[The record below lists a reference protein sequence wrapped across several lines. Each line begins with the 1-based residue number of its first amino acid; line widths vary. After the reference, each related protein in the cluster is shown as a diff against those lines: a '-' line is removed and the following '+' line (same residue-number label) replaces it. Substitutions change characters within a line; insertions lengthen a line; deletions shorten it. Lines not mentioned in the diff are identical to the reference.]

1 MPKVSAI
8 SSKVSPVIT
17 FISAI
22 IPKNIKVSQVSD
34 TLLHICKVKKIKNI
48 RNCGNIS

>member
-1 MPKVSAI
+1 MVMPKVSAI

-22 IPKNIKVSQVSD
+22 ISENIKVSQVSE
-34 TLLHICKVKKIKNI
+34 TLLYKCKVKRIKKYP
-48 RNCGNIS
+48 SL